1 MAAAASAPAS
11 AAASAPSAKA
21 LVAPGC
27 PGLMS
32 LAISAISVISLEL
45 GLAWALSG
53 LAGLGRAKCA
63 ATNLVVVRVVV
74 RV

>member
-1 MAAAASAPAS
+1 
-11 AAASAPSAKA
+11 
-21 LVAPGC
+21 
-27 PGLMS
+27 LMS